1 MEVNLSKKDI
11 IHLLRGV
18 EIPDYKTIFKLRDM
32 GLGDYI
38 GGFVDNFEW
47 NGTNSTIWD
56 KYSEKELYELYIK
69 LTKD

>member
-18 EIPDYKTIFKLRDM
+18 DISYYKTIFKLRDM

-47 NGTNSTIWD
+47 NGANSTIWD